1 MTWQHYQAIQP
12 QSLLTIKPNR
22 QRFTAGFWRQ
32 CAKQICA
39 KLSAVLLL
47 CFSMHATA
55 APLANTQALP
65 QPNTQANTP
74 KNTLRASNTNSKG
87 KVLFVV
93 SNQRFHGQSKLPASI
108 SFGEVIHAWDTITA
122 AGYSVDFVS
131 PTGGAVPIDP
141 AMLGPKL
148 TKRLDDKPLMALLA
162 NTLQPQQLD
171 ATHYQAVYYVGGSNA
186 MYQVPDHPM
195 LQQITRQIY
204 EQQGIVSAVCHGTA
218 GLAHIKLSNGQYLV
232 AGKRVTG
239 YPEEYEDQQEAYF
252 AQLPFR
258 MRHTFESR
266 GAVFNAP
273 DPEQPHIEVDGNLV
287 TGQNYP
293 SAPLVAAAVVQL
305 LEQNN
310 HKRSALQSSQTTQ
323 PTTSN

>member
-1 MTWQHYQAIQP
+1 
-12 QSLLTIKPNR
+12 
-22 QRFTAGFWRQ
+22 
-32 CAKQICA
+32 
-39 KLSAVLLL
+39 
-47 CFSMHATA
+47 MHATA
-55 APLANTQALP
+55 APLANTQAAP
-65 QPNTQANTP
+65 QPNTQTDIQAN
-74 KNTLRASNTNSKG
+74 KQSEKQRASNPDHASSKG
-87 KVLFVV
+87 QVLFVV
-93 SNQRFHGQSKLPASI
+93 SNQRFHGKSKLPASV
-108 SFGEVIHAWDTITA
+108 SFGEVVHAWDIITA

-131 PTGGAVPIDP
+131 PTGGPVPIDP

-171 ATHYQAVYYVGGSNA
+171 ATRYQAVYYVGGSNA
-186 MYQVPDHPM
+186 MYQVPEHPM

-232 AGKRVTG
+232 TGKRVTG
-239 YPEEYEDQQEAYF
+239 YPEEYEDQQAPYF

-258 MRHTFESR
+258 MRHTFGSR
-266 GAVFNAP
+266 GAIFHAP

-293 SAPLVAAAVVQL
+293 SAPLVAAAVVKL

-310 HKRSALQSSQTTQ
+310 RKGSALQSSQTTQ